1 MYILAAFLLPFDAPT
16 PPTPPPPVA
25 AAADVGELV
34 GLVRGEDRLHM
45 LVSAPDGGVVLL
57 GDVDS
62 PLLSSRLALLL
73 DQSVR

>member
-1 MYILAAFLLPFDAPT
+1 
-16 PPTPPPPVA
+16 
-25 AAADVGELV
+25 
-34 GLVRGEDRLHM
+34 
-45 LVSAPDGGVVLL
+45 VVLL